1 MNPHHDGPLGAPSQW
16 LTRWAHLIAPQGRV
30 LDVACGAGRHLA
42 FMSQRGHPV
51 TGLDID
57 VQAARAQLPQAQ
69 LLQADLEGAPWPAA
83 QLASPFDA
91 VLVFNFLWRPLWPQ
105 LLANL
110 APGGVL
116 LYETFGA
123 GQEQLGRPRR
133 AEFLLQAGEL
143 LQLCQGLQVV
153 AYECGVANLPT
164 RVVQRIAAIRPLAG
178 AALPPPLSLK

>member
-42 FMSQRGHPV
+42 FLAGQGHRV
-51 TGLDID
+51 TGVDMD
-57 VQAARAQLPQAQ
+57 VQAARAQVPQAQ
-69 LLQADLEGAPWPAA
+69 LLQADLEDAPWPAA
-83 QLASPFDA
+83 QLPTPFDA
-91 VLVFNFLWRPLWPQ
+91 VLVFNYLWRPLWPQ
-105 LLANL
+105 LLASL

-133 AEFLLQAGEL
+133 PEFLLQAGEL

-153 AYECGVANLPT
+153 AYEHGLAQEPA

>member
-1 MNPHHDGPLGAPSQW
+1 VNPHHDGPLGAPSDW
-16 LTRWAHLIAPQGRV
+16 LVRWAHLIAPQGRV

-42 FMSQRGHPV
+42 CMAERGHPT
-51 TGLDID
+51 TGVDID
-57 VQAARAQLPQAQ
+57 VQAARGQVPQAQ

-83 QLASPFDA
+83 HLGAPFDA
-91 VLVFNFLWRPLWPQ
+91 VLVFNYLWRPLWPQ
-105 LLANL
+105 LLASL

-143 LQLCQGLQVV
+143 LQVCQGLHIV
-153 AYECGVANLPT
+153 AYECGLASDPD
-164 RVVQRIAAIRPLAG
+164 RVVQRIAAVRPVAG

>member
-1 MNPHHDGPLGAPSQW
+1 MGTPSQW

-42 FMSQRGHPV
+42 FLAGQGHRV
-51 TGLDID
+51 TGVDME
-57 VQAARAQLPQAQ
+57 VQAARAQVPQAQ

-83 QLASPFDA
+83 QLPTPFDA
-91 VLVFNFLWRPLWPQ
+91 VLVFNYLWRPLWPQ
-105 LLANL
+105 LLASL

-133 AEFLLQAGEL
+133 PEFLLQAGEL

-153 AYECGVANLPT
+153 AYEHGLAQEPA